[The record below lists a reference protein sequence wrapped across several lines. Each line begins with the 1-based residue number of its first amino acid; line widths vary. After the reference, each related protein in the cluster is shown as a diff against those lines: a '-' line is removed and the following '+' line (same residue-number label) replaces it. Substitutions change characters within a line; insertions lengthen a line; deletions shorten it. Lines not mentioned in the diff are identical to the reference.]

1 MMPTDDLDPRTL
13 PDARVPSGPVIVGL
27 PASSGLDEFASESDA
42 PTAVI
47 DIAVVTAV
55 TAEAPARPS
64 ISDAIEGPV
73 DHTQQTAG
81 RAVTLLDVLE
91 RRDATDWRE
100 AVAIVHKLC
109 LQLKD
114 SPSEHPLVLE
124 PRNIL
129 LTAGEVRVV
138 PGSHGGDPLVIQ
150 VGRLLRMLLLNK
162 PVPPELRLIMS
173 QATFEL
179 PIFDSVEDVAR
190 ALAAVSRGP
199 ENDAVESAYGK
210 ALRPIVATPFETV
223 SDLPAPRPIL
233 PVPRRRRRALTS
245 RFPYS
250 KDDVLLA
257 ATVLVG
263 AAVCVGLIANQ
274 WISRTQITVR
284 PTTTVITSTAE
295 NRRPVAGPPA
305 GTSPPQNGAPTAV
318 PPLRVGPTQDRAR
331 QVPSRPAQQPAGTA
345 STATTLPAPVVVRP
359 DGGRPTP
366 REMARRAAA
375 LVEAGKPS
383 EAEVAFDAFVLNNPL
398 YEPAPS
404 ELGPEAYAI
413 SAARRLRSS
422 KATSTARWR
431 SRATLTPYS
440 IAPALK
446 RRPDCDHKCRSWWT
460 RPSTREP
467 PRTALSTPTPTLT
480 SLHRG
485 RSADSFR

>member
-1 MMPTDDLDPRTL
+1 
-13 PDARVPSGPVIVGL
+13 
-27 PASSGLDEFASESDA
+27 
-42 PTAVI
+42 
-47 DIAVVTAV
+47 
-55 TAEAPARPS
+55 
-64 ISDAIEGPV
+64 
-73 DHTQQTAG
+73 
-81 RAVTLLDVLE
+81 
-91 RRDATDWRE
+91 
-100 AVAIVHKLC
+100 VHKLC

-210 ALRPIVATPFETV
+210 ALRPVVATPFETV

-284 PTTTVITSTAE
+284 PTTNVITSTAE

-305 GTSPPQNGAPTAV
+305 VTSPAPQNGAPTAV
-318 PPLRVGPTQDRAR
+318 PPLRVGSTQDRAR
-331 QVPSRPAQQPAGTA
+331 PVPSRPAQQPAGTA
-345 STATTLPAPVVVRP
+345 STATALPMPVVVRSE
-359 DGGRPTP
+359 GGRPTP

-404 ELGPEAYAI
+404 ELGPEAYAALEASRKVVLPKI
-413 SAARRLRSS
+413 AIRDFGRAKTALEQGNVDGALAIASDVDAVLDRAGSEAPPGLRSQVQELVDAALDARTATDGIIYTDTDVDVIAPRALSRQFPLKSPEGIRPDRVGVLEIIVGKQGDVEFVKLHTPLNRYHERMVVSAAKAWRYRPARKGGTPVRYRLNVTVNLPESG
-422 KATSTARWR
+422 T
-431 SRATLTPYS
+431 
-440 IAPALK
+440 
-446 RRPDCDHKCRSWWT
+446 
-460 RPSTREP
+460 
-467 PRTALSTPTPTLT
+467 
-480 SLHRG
+480 
-485 RSADSFR
+485 